1 MATNWK
7 TDYLRYK
14 DFFLNVLSMYNSK
27 PNLKIYLEL
36 IMSIVTVTIFSTFA
50 IRPTVLTI
58 IELNKEIKNK
68 EEVVVKLK
76 QKIRNL
82 QTISNLVQSQSD
94 NIQYIDQVVPKTANV
109 ETFVKQ
115 VEILASQNSVQ
126 ILGFSSSDVTLFG
139 QSDSVKKKRDVEAL
153 VGNPNE
159 LPFTFSATGS
169 YQNITSFI
177 NSIENLR
184 RPIKFDSFIINSNT
198 TDQGKI
204 LVLTITGRVPYLL
217 EK

>member
-36 IMSIVTVTIFSTFA
+36 IMSIVTVIVFSTFA

-58 IELNKEIKNK
+58 IELNKEIKGK
-68 EEVVVKLK
+68 EETVVKLK

-82 QTISNLVQSQSD
+82 QTISDLMQNESE
-94 NIQYIDQVVPKTANV
+94 NIKYIDQVVPKTASV
-109 ETFVKQ
+109 DILIKQ
-115 VEILASQNSVQ
+115 VEQLAIQNSIQ

-139 QSDSVKKKRDVEAL
+139 KDDEVKKRKEVEAL
-153 VGNPNE
+153 SGNPNE

-169 YQNITSFI
+169 YQNIATFI
-177 NSIENLR
+177 NTIENLR
-184 RPIKFDSFIINSNT
+184 RPIKFDSFTINSNT

-204 LVLTITGRVPYLL
+204 LVVTIAGRVPYLL
-217 EK
+217 E